1 MFSSHLHPIQANDGG
16 GVGALRAMT
25 ELTASFRGAE
35 VLVLCYHAIR
45 RRERFAAQMAVLAD
59 QGYSILSMDQLIEW
73 ITGGAPRHAPAALLT
88 FDGRSPDQFA
98 NVVPVLQSFKFPA
111 TFFPVSCYLC
121 DEVGDELVLR
131 RHDLRDLAKL
141 GYTIGCHTHTHRDLT
156 VLSMAEVQ
164 HEVIGSKRILEDI
177 LGQPVHAFCYPY
189 GAYNARIASVVREA
203 GFDVAFTV
211 DLGGVRPGDDPYQLK
226 RVPVLGEPSAGEF
239 TRYLSGRLGVSGTIL
254 LYWKLRERLWDRG
267 WWAS

>member
-1 MFSSHLHPIQANDGG
+1 MGAARALSELASSFQ
-16 GVGALRAMT
+16 GVD
-25 ELTASFRGAE
+25 

-59 QGYSILSMDQLIEW
+59 QGYSILSMDQFIEW
-73 ITGGAPRHAPAALLT
+73 LAGGAPRHAPAVLLT
-88 FDGRSPDQFA
+88 FDGRSPDQFE

-121 DEVGDELVLR
+121 DEVGDESVLR

-164 HEVIGSKRILEDI
+164 REVIGSKQILEDI
-177 LGQPVHAFCYPY
+177 LSQPVHAFCYPY
-189 GAYNARIASVVREA
+189 GAWNSQIVSVVRQA

-211 DLGGVRPGDDPYQLK
+211 DLGGVKLGDDPHHLK
-226 RVPVLGEPSAGEF
+226 RVPVLGEPGPGQF
-239 TRYLSGRLGVSGTIL
+239 GTYLSGRFLVSGAIL
-254 LYWKLRERLWDRG
+254 LYWKVRERLLDRK
-267 WWAS
+267 AVQAEEEE